1 MNIAE
6 TKKMIKRHE
15 GKRSVIYK
23 DSLGFLTGG
32 YGHAFLEGSPISY
45 EVTYM
50 LFEEDY
56 ARAVSDLDI
65 LCKKYNLSL
74 DSVRQGV
81 LINMLFNMGLTK
93 VLKFRKMISAL
104 QIGDYKKAAIEMMD
118 STWAKQV
125 GKRAVELS
133 QLMGDGLAKV

>member
-6 TKKMIKRHE
+6 TKKLIKKHE
-15 GKRSVIYK
+15 GFRSVVYK

-32 YGHAFLEGSPISY
+32 YGHSFLEGSPLSY
-45 EVTYM
+45 SVTHM

-56 ARAVSDLDI
+56 AQAVSDFDI

-74 DSVRQGV
+74 DSTRQSV

-93 VLKFRKMISAL
+93 VLKFKKMIAAI
-104 QIGDYKKAAIEMMD
+104 QTGDYKKAADEMLD
-118 STWAKQV
+118 SVWAKQV

-133 QLMGDGLAKV
+133 QLMSEGKEI